1 MKHSP
6 LEKALTNLVQKFA
19 PPGISEDELMTQVLV
34 DAIRTQSKSLP
45 DDQVGFL
52 EFCRKHPQLTVA
64 KCLSVVLRAVHRKLR
79 GTFVLPNDLQD
90 AVIPQ
95 DRGIID
101 AINKL
106 LDRYGERKKPDQI
119 LAGTLVEAY
128 DNALPPMS
136 ADEKSV
142 FNLCEKQLDS
152 TIAAMR
158 KRLQRAAVGV
168 PRVKKSIR
176 ERSVRESIEHAG
188 IDETIAH
195 KKREPDSEEEPND

>member
-1 MKHSP
+1 MNKSMIAGT
-6 LEKALTNLVQKFA
+6 LLGVGVATA
-19 PPGISEDELMTQVLV
+19 GGAISGYQLLKE
-34 DAIRTQSKSLP
+34 P
-45 DDQVGFL
+45 D
-52 EFCRKHPQLTVA
+52 HA
-64 KCLSVVLRAVHRKLR
+64 VVLRAVHRKLR